1 MGTFFAHFIDT
12 GGRCEECV
20 KSTGIETTPPAAALN
35 EVMSLRIE
43 SGELKGRKLL
53 APPGS
58 APTRPITG
66 FVRKSVFGIVQD
78 WLPEAVVVDLYAG
91 TGTVGLEAVSRGAS
105 VCCFA
110 ERDRRV
116 IDRLKRNIAE
126 CGVEDRCVVWAGTIE
141 ASLPGWL
148 RALGRE
154 VDLAFVDPPF
164 PAARTWDWHRVARQ
178 IFDPLAGALADDG
191 LMVLRVPLKVEVP
204 DTLARLECKRTREYG
219 GMKVLFFGLPAES
232 GE

>member
-1 MGTFFAHFIDT
+1 M
-12 GGRCEECV
+12 
-20 KSTGIETTPPAAALN
+20 
-35 EVMSLRIE
+35 RIE

-53 APPGS
+53 PPPGS

-78 WLPEAVVVDLYAG
+78 WLSEAVVVDLYAG

-116 IDRLKRNIAE
+116 IERLRRNIAD
-126 CGVEDRCVVWAGTIE
+126 CGVDDRCVIWAGTIE
-141 ASLPGWL
+141 ANLPGWL
-148 RALGRE
+148 ASLGRP

-164 PAARTWDWHRVARQ
+164 PAARQWDWDKVTRQ
-178 IFDPLAGALADDG
+178 IFDPLAGSLASDG
-191 LMVLRVPLKVEVP
+191 LVVLRVPLKVDAPESLGP
-204 DTLARLECKRTREYG
+204 LRRRRAREYG
-219 GMKVLFFGLPAES
+219 GMKVLFYALEADGD
-232 GE
+232 

>member
-1 MGTFFAHFIDT
+1 
-12 GGRCEECV
+12 
-20 KSTGIETTPPAAALN
+20 
-35 EVMSLRIE
+35 MSLRIE

-53 APPGS
+53 PPPDS
-58 APTRPITG
+58 APTRPVTG

-91 TGTVGLEAVSRGAS
+91 TGTFGLEAVSRGAS

-116 IDRLKRNIAE
+116 VDRLKRNIAE
-126 CGVEDRCVVWAGTIE
+126 CRVEDRCEIWAGTIE
-141 ASLPGWL
+141 ANLPGWL

-164 PAARTWDWHRVARQ
+164 PAARKWSWDKVTRQ
-178 IFDPLAGALADDG
+178 IFDPLAGALAPDG
-191 LMVLRVPLKVEVP
+191 LVILRVPMKVDVP
-204 DTLARLECKRTREYG
+204 DTLGSLTCKRTREYS
-219 GMKVLFFGLPAES
+219 GMKVVFFGLDTQN
-232 GE
+232 GD